1 MRCTTLKSREK
12 TKAQFIDLIKIPR
25 SKGRISGKSQGMRPL
40 LFGKKLIFMI
50 KFPLF
55 I

>member
-1 MRCTTLKSREK
+1 MRCTTPKNRGK
-12 TKAQFIDLIKIPR
+12 TKAQFVNLIKIPR
-25 SKGRISGKSQGMRPL
+25 SKGRISGKSPGMRPL

-50 KFPLF
+50 QFPLF